1 MACITNRSPWGVF
14 TQSSKKTLGE
24 FSSQKKA
31 QQFADQWAISGPVAA
46 VEVRQMESGPW
57 HVRIRRQGFP
67 LVTDTFTAKRDA
79 KDFVAIKESEMIR
92 REFQDYRVSDKII
105 LKDLLLRYRDNVTK
119 KDPLGDNSEWHRLT
133 KLARHGVAAHS
144 ITKLK
149 PSHLAAY
156 RDERLNGEKP
166 VKPATVKS
174 ELDLI
179 SKVIKVARREWDL
192 ALPKNVATG
201 EWVKRPKLGRESERV
216 RRLETVDGFEEE
228 KRLFA
233 ALKASR
239 NPMLAPM
246 VCVALETGIR
256 RGELLR
262 VHWSHIN
269 LEVGYITLSAD
280 ITKSGYARQ
289 VPLSAMALDAL
300 KSIPRAE
307 NTRVFEGQTR
317 DSIKCAFRR
326 LCERA
331 GIKDLGI
338 HDLRHE
344 FISRLHEDT
353 DLRSDEMRQITG
365 HKDDRML
372 ERYTHLRPSHVVQR
386 FHESKARIAQSRA
399 EKLAQECDASA
410 RTADKDEGIAA
421 SVEGVRAITASQA
434 KFTIQ
439 NVMRDDHGWARMMG
453 QYPASPK
460 MVHYSVQSAVMP
472 KQNTAK
478 GAS

>member
-1 MACITNRSPWGVF
+1 MASITNRSTWSVF
-14 TQSSKKTLGE
+14 TLGDKKALGE
-24 FSSQKKA
+24 FSSQRKA
-31 QQFADQWAISGPVAA
+31 QQFADQWAKSGPVEA
-46 VEVRQMESGPW
+46 VEVRQTESGPW

-67 LVTDTFTAKRDA
+67 LVTDTFATKRDA
-79 KDFVAIKESEMIR
+79 KDFVAIKESEMVR
-92 REFQDYRVSDKII
+92 REFQDYRVSDKIT
-105 LKDLLLRYRDNVTK
+105 LKDLLLRYRDEVTK
-119 KDPLGDNSEWHRLT
+119 KDPLGDNAEWHRLT
-133 KLARHGVAAHS
+133 KLARHDLAAHS
-144 ITKLK
+144 MTNLK

-156 RDERLNGEKP
+156 RGERLNGEKP

-192 ALPKNVATG
+192 ALPKNVATS

-216 RRLETVDGFEEE
+216 RRLETVEDFDEE

-233 ALKASR
+233 ALKSSR

-246 VCVALETGIR
+246 VCLALETGIR

-262 VHWSHIN
+262 VLWSHIN
-269 LEVGYITLSAD
+269 LEVGYITLSAAV
-280 ITKSGYARQ
+280 TKNGYTRQ
-289 VPLSAMALDAL
+289 VPLSAMAIDAL
-300 KSIPRAE
+300 KTIPRAQ
-307 NTRVFEGQTR
+307 NSRVFEGETR

-326 LCERA
+326 LCARA

-386 FHESKARIAQSRA
+386 FHESKARVAQSRA
-399 EKLAQECDASA
+399 EKAAQKYDASA
-410 RTADKDEGIAA
+410 THADKNEGVAA
-421 SVEGVRAITASQA
+421 SGERVRAVTESQS
-434 KFTIQ
+434 KFTIE

-453 QYPASPK
+453 HYPASPK
-460 MVHYSVQSAVMP
+460 IVHHGVQSATMP
-472 KQNTAK
+472 KQNAEK
-478 GAS
+478 GAA

>member
-14 TQSSKKTLGE
+14 AQSSKKALGE

-31 QQFADQWAISGPVAA
+31 QLFADHWTKSGPVAT

-67 LVTDTFTAKRDA
+67 LVSDTFATKRDA

-92 REFQDYRVSDKII
+92 REFQDYRISDKITV
-105 LKDLLLRYRDNVTK
+105 KDLLLRYRDEVTK
-119 KDPLGDNSEWHRLT
+119 KDPLGDNAEWHRLT
-133 KLARHGVAAHS
+133 KLARHDLAAHS

-156 RDERLNGEKP
+156 RDERLKGEKP

-179 SKVIKVARREWDL
+179 SKVIKLARREWDL
-192 ALPKNVATG
+192 ALPKNVATS
-201 EWVKRPKLGRESERV
+201 EWVKRPTLGRESERV
-216 RRLETVDGFEEE
+216 RRLEIVGDLDEE
-228 KRLFA
+228 KRLFV
-233 ALKASR
+233 ALKSSR

-246 VCVALETGIR
+246 VCLALETGIR

-262 VHWSHIN
+262 VYWSHIN
-269 LEVGYITLSAD
+269 LEVGYITLSAAV
-280 ITKSGYARQ
+280 TKNGYPRQ

-300 KSIPRAE
+300 KSIPRAQH
-307 NTRVFEGQTR
+307 TRVFESETR

-372 ERYTHLRPSHVVQR
+372 ERYTHLRPTHVVQR
-386 FHESKARIAQSRA
+386 FHESKARVAQSRSV
-399 EKLAQECDASA
+399 KKGQENETSA
-410 RTADKDEGIAA
+410 MHPDKKDCAATSGGKVVYVTANQ
-421 SVEGVRAITASQA
+421 SQVS
-434 KFTIQ
+434 IE
-439 NVMRDDHGWARMMG
+439 NVMRDDQGWAQMMG
-453 QYPASPK
+453 NHTSSPDISNSG
-460 MVHYSVQSAVMP
+460 VCTAWNP
-472 KQNTAK
+472 KQNASK
-478 GAS
+478 GAG